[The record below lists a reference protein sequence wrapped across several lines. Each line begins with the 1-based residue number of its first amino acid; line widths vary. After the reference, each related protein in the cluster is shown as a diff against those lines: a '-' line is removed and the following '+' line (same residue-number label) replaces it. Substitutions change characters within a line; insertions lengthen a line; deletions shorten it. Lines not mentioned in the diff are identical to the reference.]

1 MFTHFC
7 NLFLPFPAEHLAED
21 DSDMMMEPNDFHPST
36 AIVSASTATDDTPT
50 LHTADTATGA
60 SRHEFYPL
68 VDDIDLDEIGV
79 GGSQDEFRPSSLLIN
94 DDDYEPQRRHRII
107 ANGPSS
113 QPPQR
118 SLVRHHRKP
127 IYEPP
132 ALHTSTPSSPGF
144 LPSFFRDT
152 VPPLGHS
159 RPYYAQP
166 AAAQQ
171 PSLPSQRV
179 SIANAVSVRGVGG
192 AGHQQQLTAPLG
204 SQSAG
209 SGPGTAS
216 YDQSLLGSGDFG
228 VIRGGTFYQEN
239 DPPVRHL
246 ESNDFYH
253 YYKNN
258 GHGRPQV
265 AALHASGY
273 GAGADEQFSNFR
285 DFADINAPSDPAYS
299 QFVVVYA
306 NKNATEAAAADNAA
320 DAMNDAA
327 ADSDEQQQ
335 ASTTRRP
342 PQNIFEQLEL
352 LDREPVQRY
361 EVKEA
366 KPLKPW
372 SFKAK
377 LARTKLEKKY
387 EKKVT
392 LGAGPKD
399 HDYEPLMALS

>member
-1 MFTHFC
+1 
-7 NLFLPFPAEHLAED
+7 
-21 DSDMMMEPNDFHPST
+21 MMEPNDFQPS
-36 AIVSASTATDDTPT
+36 VSVVAASGRVATTEDVTS
-50 LHTADTATGA
+50 LHTTDTATGA
-60 SRHEFYPL
+60 SRHEYYPL
-68 VDDIDLDEIGV
+68 VDDIDLDEID
-79 GGSQDEFRPSSLLIN
+79 GGLRSGSTQDDFRPSTLLI
-94 DDDYEPQRRHRII
+94 DSAEYEHQRRHRIV
-107 ANGPSS
+107 AGPPS
-113 QPPQR
+113 PPPLPQR

-127 IYEPP
+127 IYEPS
-132 ALHTSTPSSPGF
+132 LQQHTSTPSSPGF

-166 AAAQQ
+166 SPSQQ

-179 SIANAVSVRGVGG
+179 SIANAVSVRGIGGQASGQHQHSQQLSAAIVQAPGGG
-192 AGHQQQLTAPLG
+192 AGTG
-204 SQSAG
+204 
-209 SGPGTAS
+209 S
-216 YDQSLLGSGDFG
+216 YDQTLLGSGDFG

-239 DPPVRHL
+239 DPPVRPL

-265 AALHASGY
+265 AALHSSGY
-273 GAGADEQFSNFR
+273 GGADEQFSNFR

-306 NKNATEAAAADNAA
+306 NKNASDAATVTTHEADDAADED
-320 DAMNDAA
+320 DAMTAN
-327 ADSDEQQQ
+327 EHK
-335 ASTTRRP
+335 TTVTRRP

-361 EVKEA
+361 EVKET
-366 KPLKPW
+366 KPVKPW

-387 EKKVT
+387 EKKT
-392 LGAGPKD
+392 AFAFGPKD